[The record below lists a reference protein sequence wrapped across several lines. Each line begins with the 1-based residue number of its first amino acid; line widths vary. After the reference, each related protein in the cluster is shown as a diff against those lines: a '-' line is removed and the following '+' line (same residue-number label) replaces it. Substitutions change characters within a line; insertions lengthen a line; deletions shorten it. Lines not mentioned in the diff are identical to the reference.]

1 MDDTISG
8 ILNLNSLVSGILALS
23 KGKAS
28 MLVETCIW
36 CLLKCDH
43 RNGVKIQVVDCGK
56 QVCYY
61 SIRWSDEEID
71 KNAVLRNYNDDDAI
85 EHGAEAITFLL
96 IREQT
101 PYTVI
106 RRAVSETGIDYW
118 LGFKSENS
126 KNLFGKTDARLEV
139 TGILKEKGTNTVRNR
154 IKKKLK
160 QTIPTDNTFRVFI
173 SVIEFSQPYAE
184 MVLKDAN
191 S

>member
-8 ILNLNSLVSGILALS
+8 KLNLNSLVSGILALP

-28 MLVETCIW
+28 MLMETCIW

-43 RNGVKIQVVDCGK
+43 PNGVKIQVVDCGK
-56 QVCYY
+56 HVCY
-61 SIRWSDEEID
+61 SIHWPDEEID
-71 KNAVLRNYNDDDAI
+71 KNAVFRSYNKDDAI

-101 PYTVI
+101 PYTII
-106 RRAVSETGIDYW
+106 RRAVSRTGIDYW

-139 TGILKEKGTNTVRNR
+139 TGILEEKGNNTVKSR

-160 QTIPTDNTFRVFI
+160 QTTPTDNTFRVFV
-173 SVIEFSQPYAE
+173 SVVEFSQPYAE
-184 MVLKDAN
+184 MVLKNAN